1 MLRRTVLL
9 GLLAAALVPA
19 SAQAAV
25 TLVKVGTFDHP
36 VSIAAP
42 PNDTHR
48 LFVVEQPGRIREVI
62 DGVVQPTPFLD
73 ISSEVSGPSHYPADP
88 EQGMLSMAFAPD
100 YPTSHRFF
108 VYYTDTHC
116 PSEPGCDNV
125 VAEFTAD
132 TPDHASASSEV
143 RLITMPHPSEP
154 NHNGGQ
160 LQFGPRGDLFISTGD
175 GGGSNDT
182 EGNAQN
188 TTNLLGKIL
197 RITPGPTSY
206 TIPPDNP
213 FAGNTECP
221 GGQSADQCP
230 EIYAYGLRNPWR
242 FSFDRQTGDL
252 VIGDVGQSN
261 WEEIDFAHVGQDI
274 GANYGWPCFEGTH
287 AGSPA
292 QGATECPPSLTLGDT
307 VQPVWQ
313 YSHSCS
319 TTPFCGAGIIGGYV
333 VRDPS
338 LPELYGRYV
347 YGDLSSSASKGLRS
361 IVLGQPSATD
371 DQPVPVNVAGLS
383 GFGED
388 AFGCVYAA
396 SVSNGGVWR
405 LAEAGST
412 SPGPCP
418 VSSGPPPPSG
428 RDTTPAKLKITRQR
442 NQHVLKTHYVKIVVV
457 PNEVATI
464 TARGTVSIPKSARV
478 YRLHTTSRLTLG
490 HKKVVLRLRISKKTL
505 SRIRH
510 ALRHRKFLTARITVT
525 SKDAS
530 GNLSKAKHTTV
541 RLVR

>member
-9 GLLAAALVPA
+9 GLVGLALAPA
-19 SAQAAV
+19 SAHAAV
-25 TLVKVGTFDHP
+25 TLVQVGTFDHP
-36 VSIAAP
+36 VYVTAP

-73 ISSEVSGPSHYPADP
+73 ISGEVTGPTHYPLDP
-88 EQGMLSMAFAPD
+88 EQGALSMAFAPD
-100 YPTSHRFF
+100 YATSHRFF

-132 TPDHASASSEV
+132 SPDHASASSEV

-154 NHNGGQ
+154 SHNGGQ
-160 LQFGPRGDLFISTGD
+160 LQFDALGHLYISTGD
-175 GGGSNDT
+175 GGGNNDP
-182 EGNAQN
+182 GQNAQN
-188 TTNLLGKIL
+188 PTNLLGKIL
-197 RITPGPTSY
+197 RITPGATSY
-206 TIPPDNP
+206 SIPSDNP
-213 FAGNTECP
+213 FAANTECP
-221 GGQSADQCP
+221 GGQSADPCP
-230 EIYAYGLRNPWR
+230 EIWAYGLRNPWR

-252 VIGDVGQSN
+252 VIGDVGQNN
-261 WEEIDFAHVGQDI
+261 WEEIDFAHPGQNP

-287 AGSPA
+287 AGTPYN
-292 QGATECPPSLTLGDT
+292 ATECST
-307 VQPVWQ
+307 VTTANTVPPVWQ

-333 VRDPS
+333 VRDPT
-338 LPELYGRYV
+338 LPELYGRYL
-347 YGDLSSSASKGLRS
+347 YGDLSTSEFKGLRS

-371 DQPVPVNVAGLS
+371 DQAVPVNVAGLS

-405 LAEAGST
+405 LAEAGSST
-412 SPGPCP
+412 APGPCP
-418 VSSGPPPPSG
+418 VPSASTPPG
-428 RDTTPAKLKITRQR
+428 GDKTPAKLKITRAFK
-442 NQHVLKTHYVKIVVV
+442 QHVLRTHYVKITVV

-464 TARGTVSIPKSARV
+464 TARGKVSIPKTSRV
-478 YRLHTTSRLTLG
+478 HRLHTTSRETLG
-490 HKKVVLRLRISKKTL
+490 NRKLVLHLRISKKTL

-525 SKDAS
+525 SRDAS
-530 GNLSKAKHTTV
+530 NNFSKPRHTTV